1 MLKVRV
7 IPCMLFNGFN
17 LVKTIQFNQLRNLGS
32 PIQMARVYNSRNVDE
47 LIFLDLM
54 ATVENRPPAF
64 AVIKDII
71 EECFMPLTV
80 GGGIHSLEDVDQLM
94 KIGADKI
101 SINSEALKNP
111 SIIGQIVKKYGSQ
124 VLVIAIDAKLIDGQY
139 FVFRDRGRQ
148 NTGKKVVDWIKEV
161 ETLGAGE
168 IFLNSIDRDGMMS
181 GYDIDLINQ
190 AVQVSSIPIIACG
203 GAGKVQDIIDAVI
216 KGQANAVSLASMFHY
231 SGHTANSIKERM
243 AQAGIPVRLI
253 KK

>member
-80 GGGIHSLEDVDQLM
+80 GGGIHSLEDVDQFSRLR
-94 KIGADKI
+94 
-101 SINSEALKNP
+101 SIFD
-111 SIIGQIVKKYGSQ
+111 GS
-124 VLVIAIDAKLIDGQY
+124 V
-139 FVFRDRGRQ
+139 
-148 NTGKKVVDWIKEV
+148 
-161 ETLGAGE
+161 
-168 IFLNSIDRDGMMS
+168 
-181 GYDIDLINQ
+181 
-190 AVQVSSIPIIACG
+190 
-203 GAGKVQDIIDAVI
+203 
-216 KGQANAVSLASMFHY
+216 
-231 SGHTANSIKERM
+231 
-243 AQAGIPVRLI
+243 
-253 KK
+253 